1 MTHDSP
7 AAAPATAPAPAPADG
22 VPLDERER
30 AFLRAK
36 QSTAAPRALWSSVVF
51 GVVCFVP
58 AIIFEPDFRNIWLI
72 GGICVALGFMAL
84 LAASESYDQS
94 SLRDDLAAG
103 VKLWRE
109 GVLTGV
115 MERDDGESW
124 PPIYCI
130 YIALDGDDPKLPTR
144 FSVPWHCYEAV
155 HTDQRVRIAYAP
167 KALRLLNLTQGEYDY
182 VAVDR
187 QFDVHPPPP

>member
-1 MTHDSP
+1 MTHDSQAAAS
-7 AAAPATAPAPAPADG
+7 AAAPVPAPADG
-22 VPLDERER
+22 VPLDARER
-30 AFLRAK
+30 AFLQAK
-36 QSTAAPRALWSSVVF
+36 QSREAPRVLWSCVAF

-58 AIIFEPDFRNIWLI
+58 AIVFDPDFRNFWAIA
-72 GGICVALGFMAL
+72 GIAVALGFMAL

-103 VKLWRE
+103 IKLWRE

-130 YIALDGDDPKLPTR
+130 YIAFDGDDPELPTR

-155 HTDQRVRIAYAP
+155 RTDQRVRAAYSP
-167 KALRLLNLTQGEYDY
+167 KSLRLLNLIQGEYDY
-182 VAVDR
+182 VAVNR